1 MPPTVQF
8 RAATSDDL
16 DAIIAMLADD
26 PLGSQ
31 REQYV
36 HPLPASYQRAFEAIE
51 SDPNNVLIVA
61 CLDDEVIGV
70 LQITLIPYLTYQ
82 GGWRALIEGVR
93 IHRDYRSIGLGRQMM
108 AWAIDYAQS
117 NGCHMVQLTTDKS
130 RSQAKAFYE
139 TLGFTASHEGMK
151 RHLNGPPSSTTK

>member
-8 RAATSDDL
+8 RTATAGDL
-16 DAIIAMLADD
+16 DAIVGMLADD

-31 REQYV
+31 REQYS
-36 HPLPASYQRAFEAIE
+36 HPLPTSYHRAFEAIE
-51 SDPNNVLIVA
+51 SDHNNVLLVA
-61 CLDDEVIGV
+61 CRDGQVIGV

-93 IHRDYRSIGLGRQMM
+93 IHRDYRTMGLGRQMIT
-108 AWAIDYAQS
+108 WAIDYATS
-117 NGCHMVQLTTDKS
+117 KGCHMVQLTTDKS
-130 RSQAKAFYE
+130 RAQAKAFYE

-151 RHLNGPPSSTTK
+151 RHLNETPS

>member
-16 DAIIAMLADD
+16 DAIVAMLADD

-36 HPLPASYQRAFEAIE
+36 NPLPASYQRAFEAIE
-51 SDPNNVLIVA
+51 SDANNVLIVA
-61 CLDDEVIGV
+61 CRDDEVVGV

-108 AWAIDYAQS
+108 TWAIDYAQS
-117 NGCHMVQLTTDKS
+117 KGCHMVQLTTDKS

-151 RHLNGPPSSTTK
+151 RYLNGPPS